1 MCIWNQFTLT
11 WVLLAVEMSCY
22 NSQCFYNRL
31 FYIFEHTYVRSSSIV
46 FVYALL
52 TQISKAICNECWC
65 CLSSWWACCV
75 IRIASSHVNWRAISV
90 CGVYASMYCM
100 YGEFNKRYLD
110 ASRRYDSNS
119 IDISSHNWILH
130 NFRLSHT
137 TLLNEYRQVSTK

>member
-1 MCIWNQFTLT
+1 MKSVHTYLSLGCCWNELLQQPMLLQPIILHIW
-11 WVLLAVEMSCY
+11 
-22 NSQCFYNRL
+22 
-31 FYIFEHTYVRSSSIV
+31 TYVRSSSIV

-90 CGVYASMYCM
+90 CGVCASMYCM

-110 ASRRYDSNS
+110 ASRRNDSNS